1 MKNVI
6 TATWRASTGVR
17 DFMYG
22 AGEAGWLLGHNA
34 RKALG
39 FLGHVSK
46 EAITFLIKE
55 APVAYRKAKPFL
67 VDAKEEALYI
77 GVNLVGLVAILALLL
92 AKGFLLAMG
101 LKGYLAKKALGLKGC
116 LAKGVSIAIGFA
128 KGLRDSLV
136 AGWNFRN
143 ELIAEWA

>member
-1 MKNVI
+1 MKNAI
-6 TATWRASTGVR
+6 TATWRASAGVR

-22 AGEAGWLLGHNA
+22 AGEAGWLLGHKA
-34 RKALG
+34 KGALG

-55 APVAYRKAKPFL
+55 TPIAYRKAKPFL
-67 VDAKEEALYI
+67 ASLREEALYM
-77 GVNLVGLVAILALLL
+77 GANLVGLVAIMALLL

-101 LKGYLAKKALGLKGC
+101 LKGYLAKGTMGLKSC
-116 LAKGVSIAIGFA
+116 LANGISLAIGFA
-128 KGLRDSLV
+128 KGLRDCLV
-136 AGWNFRN
+136 AGWTFRN